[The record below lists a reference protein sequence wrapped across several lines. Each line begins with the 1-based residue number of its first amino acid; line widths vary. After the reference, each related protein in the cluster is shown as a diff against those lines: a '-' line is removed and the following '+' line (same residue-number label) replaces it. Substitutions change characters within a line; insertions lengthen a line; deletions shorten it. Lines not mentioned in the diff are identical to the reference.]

1 VTLSSSRD
9 SCNLPTLPLHL
20 SYQLPPPPSHYNT
33 SYPSIPATE
42 PPFMAD
48 MDVAKTLIT
57 IKQSPP
63 KASPPAPEKK
73 QSKKR

>member
-1 VTLSSSRD
+1 
-9 SCNLPTLPLHL
+9 
-20 SYQLPPPPSHYNT
+20 
-33 SYPSIPATE
+33 
-42 PPFMAD
+42 MAD